1 MLLRN
6 DKSIRNV
13 NAVSVSSLLVEI
25 LWRMLVLW
33 DLQRKHNISWNAK
46 IGVISANSQNE
57 CSDQCNVR
65 KYIGDSNVSQL
76 KLSLSAAWG
85 IWDCSLNS
93 FTWCEEPAA
102 ER

>member
-1 MLLRN
+1 MQSL
-6 DKSIRNV
+6 
-13 NAVSVSSLLVEI
+13 SSLLVEI
-25 LWRMLVLW
+25 LGGMLGLW

-46 IGVISANSQNE
+46 ISVISANSQNE
-57 CSDQCNVR
+57 CSDQCNVQ
-65 KYIGDSNVSQL
+65 KYIGDSNVCQL

-85 IWDCSLNS
+85 IWDCFLNS